1 MNDLIEHFRR
11 LYEYEFRCTALVH
24 EGLTRSRENIE
35 RVGVAALAAPFE
47 RAVQVWSH
55 VQAARRI
62 WLVRLG
68 RGVDPPADG
77 LFPAWSIDKARSQAE
92 EMDTAWRGYIAA
104 LDARELSR
112 VTRYTSTEGKGYDT
126 EVRDILTHV
135 VNHSSYH
142 RGQIASLIAATGAKP
157 PITDFVFFCRKPV
170 A

>member
-11 LYEYEFRCTALVH
+11 LYDYEFRCTALVH
-24 EGLTRSRENIE
+24 EGLARSRENIE

-55 VQAARRI
+55 VQAARRT

-68 RGVDPPADG
+68 REIAAPADG
-77 LFPAWSIDKARSQAE
+77 LFPAWSVGKARAEAE
-92 EMDTAWRGYIAA
+92 EMDIAWRGYIDL
-104 LDARELSR
+104 LDARELAR
-112 VTRYTSTEGKGYDT
+112 VTRYTSTEGKCYDT

-142 RGQIASLIAATGAKP
+142 RGQIASLIAATGTKP
-157 PITDFVFFCRKPV
+157 PITDYVFFCRRPV